1 MSWLRSFY
9 DRLIFP
15 RPVLVLLLFGAL
27 LLIASLRLDQFRLD
41 ASAESLV
48 LEDDRS
54 LEQYREVN
62 RRFTT
67 SDDFLVVTY
76 TPDQELFSNEG
87 LALLASLRDELAA
100 LENVNSTNSILN
112 VPLLHSPDLTLDTVD
127 SEIKTIDEDGVAPET
142 ARKALLNNPLY
153 PNLLISEDARTTA
166 IQVNLPTPERYFELL
181 RERNELRDKA
191 QNGQASAEEQQRLET
206 VSQAFIEFT
215 EAQGEERDRTIKR
228 VRDILDSYRDR
239 AEIYLGGV
247 PMIVADMIRF
257 IQNDL
262 STFGIGVLIFL
273 LLTLAIIFR
282 QWRWVLVPLL
292 CCSFTCLLYTS
303 PSPRD

>member
-100 LENVNSTNSILN
+100 LENVSSTNSILN

-127 SEIKTIDEDGVAPET
+127 SEIQTIDEDDVAPDT

-153 PNLLISEDARTTA
+153 PNLLISEDA
-166 IQVNLPTPERYFELL
+166 
-181 RERNELRDKA
+181 
-191 QNGQASAEEQQRLET
+191 
-206 VSQAFIEFT
+206 
-215 EAQGEERDRTIKR
+215 
-228 VRDILDSYRDR
+228 
-239 AEIYLGGV
+239 
-247 PMIVADMIRF
+247 
-257 IQNDL
+257 
-262 STFGIGVLIFL
+262 
-273 LLTLAIIFR
+273 
-282 QWRWVLVPLL
+282 
-292 CCSFTCLLYTS
+292 
-303 PSPRD
+303 